1 MAASPAEPLSREE
14 EDRRQY
20 EDDLKTLMARPD
32 FRRFAWQLLSQ
43 CQMFASS
50 MTGNAWTQFREGM
63 RNVGISL
70 TRDMHVAPELYM
82 LMWKENALRSDFKAL
97 DENGKL
103 ETYEND

>member
-1 MAASPAEPLSREE
+1 MSDAQTERAD

-20 EDDLKTLMARPD
+20 EDDLKKLMGQKA

-43 CQMFASS
+43 CQMFSSS

-70 TRDMHVAPELYM
+70 TRDMHIAPDLYM
-82 LMWKENALRSDFKAL
+82 EMWRENALRSDFKAL
-97 DENGKL
+97 NENGKP
-103 ETYEND
+103 EIFEYE